1 MSNQNGR
8 MYSGRLSDLAS
19 YHRDDRR
26 DDDRDRGYGGR
37 RDDEL
42 DEQRPRSWSWRPDER
57 EARDDRGGWRGERRF
72 DDRGEHRDEDRGG
85 DRGWRERGARFSESD
100 RVRDPYAPDD
110 PYRQRDAYGDRLLRG
125 AVRDHDETNR
135 DLSQRSDR
143 GDDRM
148 YGEPGP
154 RHAPGGE
161 RWRDADDAG
170 GSTRQRIAQRRGPHH
185 GKGPVGFH
193 RSDDRIRELVCE
205 ALTDD
210 GEVDATRIEV
220 SVAGGEVALSGTID
234 DRRMKRLAEAC
245 VEAVPGV
252 KDVHNQL
259 RIGAP
264 SQPVDRKH
272 RPS

>member
-1 MSNQNGR
+1 M
-8 MYSGRLSDLAS
+8 DLAS
-19 YHRDDRR
+19 FHR

-37 RDDEL
+37 RDDDREL
-42 DEQRPRSWSWRPDER
+42 DDRRPRSWSWRPDER
-57 EARDDRGGWRGERRF
+57 EPRDDRGDWRAERRF
-72 DDRGEHRDEDRGG
+72 DDRGDDREG
-85 DRGWRERGARFSESD
+85 DRRWRDRGARFSEND
-100 RVRDPYAPDD
+100 RVRDPYEG
-110 PYRQRDAYGDRLLRG
+110 RDAYGDQLLRG

-135 DLSQRSDR
+135 DLSHRSDR
-143 GDDRM
+143 MD
-148 YGEPGP
+148 GERGP
-154 RHAPGGE
+154 RYAPKDE
-161 RWRDADDAG
+161 RWRDADDNG
-170 GSTRQRIAQRRGPHH
+170 GTRQRIAQRRGPHH

-220 SVAGGEVALSGTID
+220 SVSGGEVTLSGTIH
-234 DRRMKRLAEAC
+234 DRRMKRLAEDC

-259 RIGAP
+259 RISEPTTAAERGGKHEP
-264 SQPVDRKH
+264 SDRKH